1 MLIENLHLYWTEN
14 SQSQSQSQSIIKL
27 EKERKETKTDIK
39 RIMEF
44 IRKSTLQLFAKKLT
58 CLASLL
64 RKLQPVL
71 IMKRV
76 ESQFPPKLCSCK
88 LR

>member
-39 RIMEF
+39 RI
-44 IRKSTLQLFAKKLT
+44 SLF
-58 CLASLL
+58 
-64 RKLQPVL
+64 
-71 IMKRV
+71 
-76 ESQFPPKLCSCK
+76 ESQHSSYLQ
-88 LR
+88 RN